1 MNGPLNDLFSEL
13 LKRFNKVQL
22 SLHSK
27 NTIEEGN
34 AIFQEGVSVLTTLK
48 EYTVKLEGLLSDCQ
62 DFIKDAITDL
72 NQNIKPEDFVFHT
85 TCGMLS
91 YNTRS
96 LVIDKSLLV
105 NTYKLKEEKQV
116 EEKKSTSSIE
126 RIFIKEMNTHFN
138 VPVVKSLDNIPQMFY
153 YFAGNANN
161 SAGLYCCLVN
171 NIYIRVPFP
180 EVIDST
186 RDYNKIRSIRCKYKT
201 KTCCDEQRSRMAKFH
216 ASEVRQCNFAHHGE
230 PLVKIGYPSRCSL
243 IPSFGNPE
251 TFINDYKIV
260 DKKSLET
267 IMMYGLSD
275 LIAVALTIDNMKYNA
290 NKHVFDNLY

>member
-1 MNGPLNDLFSEL
+1 MNNPLNELFSDL

-85 TCGMLS
+85 TNGMLS

-96 LVIDKSLLV
+96 LVIDKNLLV
-105 NTYKLKEEKQV
+105 NTYKLKEPKPV
-116 EEKKSTSSIE
+116 EEKKTTTNIE
-126 RIFIKEMNTHFN
+126 KVFIKEMNTHFN
-138 VPVVKSLDNIPQMFY
+138 VPVVKSLDAITPMFY

-161 SAGLYCCLVN
+161 AAGVYCCLVN

-201 KTCCDEQRSRMAKFH
+201 KACCDEQRSRMAKFH
-216 ASEVRQCNFAHHGE
+216 ASDIRQCNFAHQGE

-251 TFINDYKIV
+251 TFLNDYKLI

-275 LIAVALTIDNMKYNA
+275 LIAVALTIDNMKYNI